1 MCKQR
6 EWLWRRMVY
15 ILHVTNPRVLDAR
28 MLEAAMLGIPYEG
41 RMPHMGEPWQPSAPP
56 APEVVAQRQL
66 REEQD
71 VAYQA
76 SLLVSPSRCSA
87 VSVQPLTTAD
97 EVLIMLEQFRLAL

>member
-1 MCKQR
+1 M
-6 EWLWRRMVY
+6 
-15 ILHVTNPRVLDAR
+15 IVLSDR

-41 RMPHMGEPWQPSAPP
+41 RMPHMNEPWQPSAPP

-76 SLLVSPSRCSA
+76 SLLVNLRAHAAVCICATPS
-87 VSVQPLTTAD
+87 
-97 EVLIMLEQFRLAL
+97 

>member
-1 MCKQR
+1 
-6 EWLWRRMVY
+6 
-15 ILHVTNPRVLDAR
+15 

-41 RMPHMGEPWQPSAPP
+41 RMPHMNEPWQPSAPP

-76 SLLVSPSRCSA
+76 SLLVNLRAHAAVYICATPS
-87 VSVQPLTTAD
+87 
-97 EVLIMLEQFRLAL
+97 